1 MDEEK
6 EQLSAP
12 PRSRKRLYK
21 IMTLTVLFLALFFAL
36 GAFGLEATSSSTFCS
51 SCHEMKP
58 EYYTWKASS
67 HSEVDC
73 VNCHTEPGIKQT
85 AKDKADLIVKAVKKN
100 YNESAAPI
108 RMPKDIPDSACEK
121 CHNVL
126 QREITVSGDIII
138 PHDKHKDKEIECI
151 QCHNGVAHGE
161 IADRKMTY
169 QTDYEKWDSKTGA
182 LAMSDLKFTSPD
194 MDTCIDCHKARK
206 VTTECSACHSTGMI
220 PKSHEKADFKTATH
234 GKQASEDLE
243 KCHLCHK
250 DMSTEELQ
258 GYDEV
263 SVVTSFLN
271 EEQPQGAQKNHFDY
285 ARDNTFCQDC
295 HNKRPASHDRNFFDN
310 HGSTASKNQESCK
323 ACHDVKKS
331 STPGENQ
338 VNCSSCHPSKHS
350 QKQNWKVNHPISLD
364 GVKRPTETCYK
375 CHAQK
380 NCTTCHKD

>member
-1 MDEEK
+1 MDEEQK
-6 EQLSAP
+6 QLSNP
-12 PRSRKRLYK
+12 PRSRLRLYK
-21 IMTLTVLFLALFFAL
+21 LMTLTVLFLALFFSL
-36 GAFGLEATSSSTFCS
+36 GAFGLEATSSSKFCS
-51 SCHEMKP
+51 SCHEMQP

-85 AKDKADLIVKAVKKN
+85 AKDKVDLIVKAVKKN

-108 RMPKDIPDSACEK
+108 RMPKEIPDSACEK
-121 CHNVL
+121 CHNVN

-138 PHDKHKDKEIECI
+138 PHDKHKDKDIECI

-169 QTDYEKWDSKTGA
+169 QTDYDKWDSKTGA
-182 LAMSDLKFTSPD
+182 MAMADLKFTSPD

-206 VTTECSACHSTGMI
+206 VTTECSACHSTGMV

-234 GKQASEDLE
+234 GKQAVEDLE
-243 KCHLCHK
+243 ECHLCHK
-250 DMSTEELQ
+250 DMSTESLD

-263 SVVTSFLN
+263 SIVTSFLN
-271 EEQPQGAQKNHFDY
+271 EEKTQSKQKNHFDY
-285 ARDNTFCQDC
+285 AKDNTFCQDC
-295 HNKRPASHDRNFFDN
+295 HNKRPESHDSSFFDN
-310 HGSTASKNQESCK
+310 HGASANKNQESCK

-331 STPGENQ
+331 SSSSESQ

-350 QKQNWKVNHPISLD
+350 QKKYWKEKHPISLE
-364 GVKRPTETCYK
+364 GVQKPSKTCYT
-375 CHAQK
+375 CHAEK
-380 NCTTCHKD
+380 VCAACHK